1 MACQC
6 SRFGLYLFFMT
17 NAFANFFALVLLT
30 LPALPVPTKAKPSKL
45 RNVEVVARDYTF
57 EVPKE
62 LPPGPAAFHFSN
74 RGNVRHEFNL
84 ALLKEGVTLDQY
96 LKVLWEGKPVS
107 ALLEGPVGVLFAGK
121 GKESAA
127 DLVTNLKAGR
137 DYVII
142 CIFKDKPD
150 AKRHHQLGMFSLIHI
165 SGRRNIPD
173 GSQKIDTIVGTDYA
187 FMYPAALKPGIHTFA
202 FVNKGKQRHELA
214 FALLKPGVSVA
225 DVVDAD
231 KAGKSVKDLIEF
243 SPGLLHS
250 PAGETP
256 LGLFRMN
263 LLPGR
268 EYMIECGFQDSDKSP
283 PHYELGMFG
292 SIKVARK

>member
-1 MACQC
+1 MI
-6 SRFGLYLFFMT
+6 
-17 NAFANFFALVLLT
+17 NAFAHFFALVLLT
-30 LPALPVPTKAKPSKL
+30 LPALPVPEKAKASKV
-45 RNVEVVARDYTF
+45 RSVEIVGRDYAF
-57 EVPKE
+57 QAPRE
-62 LPPGPAAFHFSN
+62 LPPGPTSFHFSN

-84 ALLKEGVTLDQY
+84 ALLKESVTLDQY
-96 LKVLWEGKPVS
+96 LKVLWDGKPVS
-107 ALLEGPVGVLFAGK
+107 PLLEGPVGVLFAGK

-173 GSQKIDTIVGTDYA
+173 GSQKIDTIIGSDYA
-187 FMYPAALKPGIHTFA
+187 FRYPASLKPGLHTFA
-202 FVNKGKQRHELA
+202 FVNTGKQRHELA
-214 FALLKPGVSVA
+214 FALLKPGASVA
-225 DVVDAD
+225 DVNEAD

-250 PAGETP
+250 PAGKTP
-256 LGLFRMN
+256 LGLLRLN

-292 SIKVARK
+292 SIKVAGK